1 MPLRPTLR
9 GPLVALIAS
18 LCTFSSLAAQAT
30 GRIIGRVV
38 DAAQGA
44 PVAGAEVDVVD
55 APIQTVSALDGRYT
69 LTDVPAGPVS
79 VRVRMIGFAPKVVT
93 GIVVQAGQTVAQDI
107 AMVAAAVQL
116 AEISVSAQAERGTVN
131 RALDEQR
138 HAPNIR
144 NTITAEQIAKSP
156 DSDAG
161 QAVRRVSG
169 VTVQDGKYVFVRGLG
184 ERYTTT
190 SLNGAR
196 VPSPEPERKV
206 VPLDL
211 FPSGLLQSVT
221 TSKTFTPDQPGD
233 FSGAQVDIRTRE
245 FPAHRQFLYSLT
257 MGLNDAASRAS
268 VPAPPSSG
276 GEWIALTGRARDLPS
291 SIASAGNFST
301 PLAQPSVNQMVS
313 SFRDAWSAQPRTVLP
328 NTSSGVSVGGEDPVF
343 GQRIGYLASLS
354 YSYNQEVRADEIRAY
369 ALPGSTPGSTDESD
383 HYDGSTGRSSV
394 LWGGLVNL
402 STLVGPHSK
411 FALNTVYNRS
421 ADNEARL
428 EVGSSENLGGRFQ
441 VSRLQYVERAV
452 RSIQLSGEH
461 QLGLRHR
468 VEWALTSSG
477 VRRKEPD
484 RSEIVYALDGGNGTA
499 RWFSGSNE
507 GAVRTFS
514 DLVENGFEAGLNYRL
529 MLGESERAPILKVGG
544 LYRSTDRDADSRPYS
559 ISAPSLSAADRALSP
574 EEIFDGRFVTP
585 GSSVFRLSLL
595 SQGGSY
601 SARDRM
607 GAGYGMLD
615 VGLSDRLRLVG
626 GARVEASRVRVDAQ
640 STLGQAVRTEPRYTD
655 VLPSA
660 ALNYSL
666 TEDQNVRLSASQT
679 LSRPEYRELAEV
691 QYRDVLGGDNVVGNP
706 DLRRALIRNA
716 DLRWEWYP
724 RAGEVLSVGL
734 FAKRFESPI
743 ELIYLATSGTRVLK
757 YVNAESAKNYGVE
770 LEFRKGLGLL
780 ARWLN
785 PFTAFANTTVM
796 HSEVSVGTSDASR
809 TNDKRPMVGQAP
821 YVVNAGLTYTPV
833 SADFSAT
840 LLYNRVGRRLT
851 SAAEAPLPDVY
862 EEARDGLDL
871 SLRFPVAGGLAG
883 RLDAKNLLDSPTTV
897 TQGTVTREYYRAGRV
912 FQLGFTWGS

>member
-1 MPLRPTLR
+1 MVRRCP
-9 GPLVALIAS
+9 ALLALAIPAIA
-18 LCTFSSLAAQAT
+18 AAQLPT
-30 GRIIGRVV
+30 GRIIGRIIGRVV

-44 PVAGAEVDVVD
+44 PVAGAQVEVVD
-55 APIQTVSALDGRYT
+55 ASIRTVSALDGRYA
-69 LTDVPAGPVS
+69 LADVPVGPVS
-79 VRVRMIGFAPKVVT
+79 VRVRMIGYAPKVVT
-93 GIVVQAGQTVAQDI
+93 GIAVQAGQTVAQDV
-107 AMVAAAVQL
+107 AMAAEAVQL

-144 NTITAEQIAKSP
+144 NTITAEQIARSP

-161 QAVRRVSG
+161 QAVQRVSG
-169 VTVQDGKYVFVRGLG
+169 VTVQDGKYVLVRGLG

-221 TSKTFTPDQPGD
+221 TSKTLTPDQPGD

-257 MGLNDAASRAS
+257 LGLNDAASRAS

-313 SFRDAWSAQPRTVLP
+313 AFRDAWSAQPRTVLP

-343 GQRIGYLASLS
+343 GRRIGYLASLT

-369 ALPGSTPGSTDESD
+369 ARPGSAPGSTEESD
-383 HYDGSTGRSSV
+383 HYDGATGRSSV

-402 STLVGPHSK
+402 STLVGSHSK

-428 EVGSSENLGGRFQ
+428 EVGSSENLGGRFR

-484 RSEIVYALDGGNGTA
+484 RSEIVYALDGGSGTA

-507 GAVRTFS
+507 GAVRTFG
-514 DLVENGFEAGLNYRL
+514 DLDETGFEAGLNYRL
-529 MLGESERAPILKVGG
+529 LLGESERAPILKVGG
-544 LYRSTDRDADSRPYS
+544 LAGFAPAQDAELNAFTLAAIGSGTKLSYLEADAGLDDSY
-559 ISAPSLSAADRALSP
+559 
-574 EEIFDGRFVTP
+574 EFF
-585 GSSVFRLSLL
+585 
-595 SQGGSY
+595 
-601 SARDRM
+601 
-607 GAGYGMLD
+607 
-615 VGLSDRLRLVG
+615 G
-626 GARVEASRVRVDAQ
+626 GAVDAQ
-640 STLGQAVRTEPRYTD
+640 YLVSYESGDDHFDMSEGF
-655 VLPSA
+655 SG
-660 ALNYSL
+660 
-666 TEDQNVRLSASQT
+666 RLQYLIAFQ
-679 LSRPEYRELAEV
+679 SRIL
-691 QYRDVLGGDNVVGNP
+691 Q
-706 DLRRALIRNA
+706 
-716 DLRWEWYP
+716 P
-724 RAGEVLSVGL
+724 RAGAGNVSNDPEG
-734 FAKRFESPI
+734 I
-743 ELIYLATSGTRVLK
+743 ENDGCAGANCTNGQDS
-757 YVNAESAKNYGVE
+757 E
-770 LEFRKGLGLL
+770 
-780 ARWLN
+780 
-785 PFTAFANTTVM
+785 PFTIPLVANFTLIGTGPGVVDATNGGIGMMLRRGTGGYYLNGVVSRWPRAAISLRDATTDARATAGDLQVNNLLMTDITTVFQPTEG
-796 HSEVSVGTSDASR
+796 SNTQFTLDLAANSLEQSAATTASLFTALPATPSTAADFDWTPAGGSAAASGGLTTFSGAVATKAGTFVVGTGYRGAADPAGAKWR
-809 TNDKRPMVGQAP
+809 QGWTAYQA
-821 YVVNAGLTYTPV
+821 N
-833 SADFSAT
+833 
-840 LLYNRVGRRLT
+840 
-851 SAAEAPLPDVY
+851 
-862 EEARDGLDL
+862 
-871 SLRFPVAGGLAG
+871 
-883 RLDAKNLLDSPTTV
+883 
-897 TQGTVTREYYRAGRV
+897 
-912 FQLGFTWGS
+912 

>member
-1 MPLRPTLR
+1 MRLPVRS
-9 GPLVALIAS
+9 GLVALVLLA
-18 LCTFSSLAAQAT
+18 AAQAPAAAQVP
-30 GRIIGRVV
+30 GRIIGRIV
-38 DAAQGA
+38 DAEHGA
-44 PVAGAEVDVVD
+44 PVAGAQIDLLD
-55 APIQTVSALDGRYT
+55 APVGAVSALDGRYT
-69 LTDVPAGPVS
+69 LQGVPAGVVA
-79 VRVRMIGFAPKVVT
+79 VRVRMIGFAPKTVT
-93 GIVVQAGQTVAQDI
+93 GIVVTGGQTVEQNV
-107 AMVAAAVQL
+107 AMVAEAVQL
-116 AEISVSAQAERGTVN
+116 AEISVSAAAERGTVN

-138 HAPNIR
+138 NAPNII
-144 NTITAEQIAKSP
+144 NAVTAEQIAKSP

-161 QAVRRVSG
+161 QAVQRVSG

-196 VPSPEPERKV
+196 VPSPEPERRV

-211 FPSGLLQSVT
+211 FPAGLLQSVT

-245 FPAHRQFLYSLT
+245 FPARRQFVYSLT
-257 MGLNDAASRAS
+257 MGLNDAASRGS
-268 VPAPPSSG
+268 VPAPPTSG
-276 GEWIALTGRARDLPS
+276 GEWIALVGGARDLPS
-291 SIASAGNFST
+291 GVARAGNFSS

-313 SFRDAWSAQPRTVLP
+313 SFRNAWSAGPRNVVP

-343 GQRIGYLASLS
+343 GRRIGYLASLT

-369 ALPGSTPGSTDESD
+369 ALPGAAPGTTNESD
-383 HYDGSTGRSSV
+383 HYEGTTGRSSV

-402 STLVGPHSK
+402 STRVGSHSK
-411 FALNTVYNRS
+411 FSLNTMYNRS

-441 VSRLQYVERAV
+441 VTRLQYVERAM
-452 RSIQLSGEH
+452 RSIQLAGEH
-461 QLGLRHR
+461 QLGLRHHF
-468 VEWALTSSG
+468 EWALTSSG

-484 RSEIVYALDGGNGTA
+484 RSEIVYALDGDSDPP

-507 GAVRTFS
+507 GAVRTFG
-514 DLVENGFEAGLNYRL
+514 DLNETGFEGGLGYRL
-529 MLGESERAPILKVGG
+529 ALAASEGAPMLKVGG
-544 LYRSTDRDADSRPYS
+544 LYRSTDRDADNRPYS
-559 ISAPSLSAADRALSP
+559 ISAPGLSAPNRALAP
-574 EEIFDGRFVTP
+574 EEIFDGRFAAP
-585 GSSVFRLSLL
+585 DSSIFRLSLL
-595 SQGGSY
+595 AQGGSY

-615 VGLSDRLRLVG
+615 IGLSRRLRLVG

-640 STLGQAVRTEPRYTD
+640 STLGQTVRTEPRYTD

-666 TEDQNVRLSASQT
+666 TDNQNLRLSASQT
-679 LSRPEYRELAEV
+679 LSRPEYRELAAV
-691 QYRDVLGGDNVVGNP
+691 QYRDVLGGDNIVGNP

-724 RAGEVLSVGL
+724 RSGEVVSVGV
-734 FAKRFESPI
+734 FAKRFVDPI

-757 YVNAESAKNYGVE
+757 YVNAESGNNYGVE
-770 LEFRKGLGLL
+770 LELRKGLGLL
-780 ARWLN
+780 SDWLT
-785 PFTAFANTTVM
+785 PFTAFANATFM
-796 HSEVSVGTSDASR
+796 HSEVSVGTSDASK
-809 TNDKRPMVGQAP
+809 TSDQRPMVGQAP
-821 YVVNAGLTYTPV
+821 YVVNAGITYGPASSEV
-833 SADFSAT
+833 SAT

-862 EEARDGLDL
+862 AEARDGMDL
-871 SLRFPVAGGLAG
+871 SLRFPVGGGLSG
-883 RLDAKNLLDSPTTV
+883 RLDAKNLLDSPSRT
-897 TQGTVTREYYRAGRV
+897 TQGTVLREYYRAGRV